1 MKTSLLPKVTKSI
14 EKTIEARDE
23 AKDEQARLHR
33 EMEELRFEAEN
44 TPERQRARRKRDQKA
59 IRALKL

>member
-1 MKTSLLPKVTKSI
+1 MTSVLPRETRKIARAI
-14 EKTIEARDE
+14 EQRDE

-44 TPERQRARRKRDQKA
+44 TPEHQRARRKRDQKA
-59 IRALKL
+59 IKALKL